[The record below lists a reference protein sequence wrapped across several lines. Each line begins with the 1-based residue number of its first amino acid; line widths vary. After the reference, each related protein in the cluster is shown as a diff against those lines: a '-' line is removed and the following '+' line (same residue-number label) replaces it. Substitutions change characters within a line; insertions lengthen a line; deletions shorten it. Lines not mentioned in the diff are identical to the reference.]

1 MIARETLKNTHT
13 DNWIF
18 KVSSLLTSFPSSIT
32 IAISQLYK
40 QSEEYALNEFTVQKT
55 T

>member
-1 MIARETLKNTHT
+1 MAQETLKNTHA

-32 IAISQLYK
+32 NAIFQLYK
-40 QSEEYALNEFTVQKT
+40 QSGEYVLNEFITQKT

>member
-1 MIARETLKNTHT
+1 MAHETLKNTHI
-13 DNWIF
+13 DNWNF

-32 IAISQLYK
+32 IAIFQLYK
-40 QSEEYALNEFTVQKT
+40 QSGEYALNEFTVQKT